1 MDESKEQT
9 THVGTYENR
18 YKNKSIK
25 KDTRATSPVSIGLG
39 MGVAVLMAIFIFAVI
54 QGPMETQINDLN
66 NTDATNASNT
76 VIGFVWIF
84 IILSGVA
91 IIVVGAK
98 VIMSLVSE
106 M

>member
-9 THVGTYENR
+9 THVGTYANR
-18 YKNKSIK
+18 YKNKSLK
-25 KDTRATSPVSIGLG
+25 KDTKASTPVSIGLG
-39 MGVAVLMAIFIFAVI
+39 MGVAILMAIFIFAVI

-66 NTDATNASNT
+66 NTEATDASNT

-91 IIVVGAK
+91 ILVIGAK
-98 VIMSLVSE
+98 VIMNLVNQ

>member
-1 MDESKEQT
+1 MDKSEDTK

-18 YKNKSIK
+18 YKKSIK
-25 KDTRATSPVSIGLG
+25 KDTRANSPVSIGLG
-39 MGVAVLMAIFIFAVI
+39 MGVAILMAIFIFAVI

-98 VIMSLVSE
+98 VIMNLVNQ